1 MHSKVARPLRPLL
14 QIHLRAPKFLE
25 ELRTL
30 AHVRFRVPMGKR
42 QTMSENVAIIFRKGA
57 AERMDHGNSDA
68 QREKVL
74 TRYVNGA
81 AR

>member
-1 MHSKVARPLRPLL
+1 
-14 QIHLRAPKFLE
+14 
-25 ELRTL
+25 
-30 AHVRFRVPMGKR
+30 MGKR